1 MNTQIGSDAVKALK
15 AAAKRGDP
23 VSNLEQLG
31 VGQRIINILH
41 DNRIYDMEDLLG
53 KRREDLLGMNNF
65 GTKQLEI
72 LFLALSKYHLVEA

>member
-1 MNTQIGSDAVKALK
+1 MTTQIGSDAARALE

-41 DNRIYDMEDLLG
+41 ENKVYDMEDLLG

-65 GTKQLEI
+65 GTKQLGI
-72 LFLALSKYHLVEA
+72 LFSALSKYHLVEA